1 MYVYMPYLDSSCN
14 KYLSDQVTIR
24 KEDIQNLLRRLMD
37 SQTILVGH
45 SLDSDLKVP
54 SRMYCMYV
62 YMYACKERKCVRVY
76 VLLYTLGAESY
87 SPESH

>member
-1 MYVYMPYLDSSCN
+1 MYVYMYAYMPYLDSSCN
-14 KYLSDQVTIR
+14 AYLSDQVTIR

-54 SRMYCMYV
+54 SRMYVLYV
-62 YMYACKERKCVRVY
+62 
-76 VLLYTLGAESY
+76 
-87 SPESH
+87 